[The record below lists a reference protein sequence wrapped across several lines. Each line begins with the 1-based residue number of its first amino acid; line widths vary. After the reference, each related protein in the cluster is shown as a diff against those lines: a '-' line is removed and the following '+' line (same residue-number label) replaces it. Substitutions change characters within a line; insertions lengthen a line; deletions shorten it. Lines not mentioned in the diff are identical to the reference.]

1 MHRLSRPSCGN
12 SGERFPPAQLET
24 VLLQSSRNFYQ
35 DFRNTLILM
44 TSNLGAE
51 AVAEFFRRE
60 EKRDSRAISV
70 EESERRFRLLGQQLA
85 RSQFPAELVGRLDEV
100 RVALW
105 SPYRPLLTV
114 GRIRIRIQVLVFKP
128 LAAEDLQRICA
139 LQLEKVVRAPLASQ
153 RGVGAAFSPDLAA
166 VIVRWTTQERAAD
179 DGTEALGLGL
189 GSGSEL
195 GQGSYGARSLR
206 QSIQRM
212 LLRPCA
218 RFLLEV

>member
-1 MHRLSRPSCGN
+1 MHRLSRPSSGN
-12 SGERFPPAQLET
+12 SGERFPPAQLEN
-24 VLLQSSRNFYQ
+24 VLSQSSRNFYQ

-100 RVALW
+100 RVVLW
-105 SPYRPLLTV
+105 SPNGPLLTV
-114 GRIRIRIQVLVFKP
+114 GRIRIQVLVFKP

-166 VIVRWTTQERAAD
+166 AIVRWTTQERAAA
-179 DGTEALGLGL
+179 DGTEALGL

-195 GQGSYGARSLR
+195 GQGSYGARSLW